1 MNYDALKQK
10 LTDLQRALAQCR
22 NNLDNYEKQG
32 KSLEQEE
39 MQIQQ
44 SFERTLSEESNK
56 ELQEYVNNL
65 SEPIANKVGELEEE
79 LLELEERYEEEMS
92 KLSGEDLTDYY
103 YSEAEML
110 EDVQKTLAML
120 NERLVELIGERFQKE
135 LNEQLN
141 SVTFKI
147 QEEDLE
153 EICEYFEKL
162 TTYFENVQN
171 KSGKFATV
179 ENVVKKLNTVGNALE
194 TGNKQLT
201 LIVLIVLC
209 FVFYIAFKFVFP
221 FYVVAL
227 ATFAIYNVKLSNK
240 IYTTSLLRK
249 VIEDN
254 LSAIEQMYKNKALAQ
269 LNQEKSDLEQSY
281 QDTKNELE
289 NELKDTKNKLE
300 SLLMSA
306 KERFQFDDNKLKE
319 DKDDLLIVNRNR
331 KLELERVKLE
341 EKQKY
346 DSLLKEIEKTKVQFN
361 QVADSLKNKYLN
373 CDKVGDSYIMD
384 SNFLL
389 DIDTAKKKPKFFE
402 FNFGSNLFLYNNL
415 DDVVNFIRL
424 FVVQVRAR
432 LKPSCINMTVF
443 DDKFMGKDYLCFR
456 ELEDE
461 KYDNVMKIL
470 INKEEL
476 KEYVNELSEIS
487 ITRTTNIKRE
497 FHNIVEYNQFMLSQN
512 SLPESYT
519 FFFVQDIDINTLLET
534 KFRQII
540 LNGSDLGIY
549 TFVFLNIDNFSK
561 GGNNAS
567 ELINYFDLISSFE
580 TDASHQYEG
589 SNTVL
594 KHKAREFVLERIIG
608 KED

>member
-1 MNYDALKQK
+1 
-10 LTDLQRALAQCR
+10 
-22 NNLDNYEKQG
+22 
-32 KSLEQEE
+32 
-39 MQIQQ
+39 
-44 SFERTLSEESNK
+44 
-56 ELQEYVNNL
+56 
-65 SEPIANKVGELEEE
+65 
-79 LLELEERYEEEMS
+79 
-92 KLSGEDLTDYY
+92 
-103 YSEAEML
+103 
-110 EDVQKTLAML
+110 
-120 NERLVELIGERFQKE
+120 
-135 LNEQLN
+135 
-141 SVTFKI
+141 
-147 QEEDLE
+147 
-153 EICEYFEKL
+153 
-162 TTYFENVQN
+162 
-171 KSGKFATV
+171 
-179 ENVVKKLNTVGNALE
+179 
-194 TGNKQLT
+194 
-201 LIVLIVLC
+201 
-209 FVFYIAFKFVFP
+209 
-221 FYVVAL
+221 
-227 ATFAIYNVKLSNK
+227 
-240 IYTTSLLRK
+240 
-249 VIEDN
+249 
-254 LSAIEQMYKNKALAQ
+254 
-269 LNQEKSDLEQSY
+269 
-281 QDTKNELE
+281 
-289 NELKDTKNKLE
+289 
-300 SLLMSA
+300 MSA

-389 DIDTAKKKPKFFE
+389 DIDTATKKPKFFE

-497 FHNIVEYNQFMLSQN
+497 FRNIVEYNQFMLSQN